1 MIENKY
7 YKINYNLNGGEMNS
21 LVFKGFEFMHQHD
34 EFWNGTSPLLF
45 PIVGRLNNNET
56 LISGKKYQMNGHG
69 FLRNSIFK
77 LKEKGQNFVKL
88 NYIYNQETL
97 KMYPYKFNFNVIYK
111 LVDDYIVQKY
121 EITNLDDKI
130 MPFNFG
136 THPAFNIFDDIIK
149 HRITF
154 EKEENFISPI
164 VVEDKKILDF
174 KKGNIF
180 KNIKKLD
187 LNNQLFIDDAVIIN
201 NVKSKKV
208 VLEGPRFMIYY
219 TFSDFESFAVWTKI
233 NSKFI
238 CLEAWQG
245 YADEVDTKCFL
256 DKKQLIKLEPNQT
269 KVFETKIKI
278 YDKLDKYQG

>member
-7 YKINYNLNGGEMNS
+7 YKINYNLHGGEMNS
-21 LVFKGFEFMHQHD
+21 LIFRDNEFMHQHD

-56 LISGKKYQMNGHG
+56 LILDKKYQMNGHG
-69 FLRNSIFK
+69 FLRNSVFN
-77 LKEKGQNFVKL
+77 LEKKGNDFVTL
-88 NYIYNQETL
+88 NYKYNDETL
-97 KMYPYKFNFNVIYK
+97 KMYPYKFNFNVTYK
-111 LVDDYIVQKY
+111 LENDYVIQKY
-121 EITNLDDKI
+121 EITNLDDKV

-154 EKEENFISPI
+154 EKEENFTSPV
-164 VVEDKKILDF
+164 VVEDKKILNF
-174 KKGNIF
+174 SKGNNF
-180 KNIKKLD
+180 KNVKKLD
-187 LNNQLFIDDAVIIN
+187 LNNDLFLDDAVIIN

-219 TFSDFESFAVWTKI
+219 EFSDFESFAVWTKV

-245 YADEVDTKCFL
+245 YADEIDTKCFL
-256 DKKQLIKLEPNQT
+256 DKKQLINLNPNQV
-269 KVFETKIKI
+269 KVFETKIRI